1 MFAQPGKK
9 LIVALTIGLLLAS
22 PLMIFSKWGILICAM
37 FAAHLVFFAY
47 FFRDPERA
55 IGEQIVSPADGTV
68 IDIDEKRNFITIFMN
83 VHNVHVNRAP
93 EAGKI
98 LRVEHHNGKH
108 SPVFGKQA
116 RENEHTVIEIE
127 SKLGKFKVV
136 QIAGILA
143 RRIATYVKPGDF
155 VEKGQR
161 IGIIFLGSRVELYM
175 PRNAKFVVK
184 HGQKVKAGETTIGV
198 WTNAMD

>member
-108 SPVFGKQA
+108 SPAFGKQA